1 MVGEGRKNLLTH
13 LILLIIIPIIL
24 FPIIWVVST
33 SIRRDEAA
41 FSTKLFSSRLTLQH
55 YIDLVA
61 PEKNIPVLVQEI
73 QNLVLRTPPYNKWDE
88 KRIKKLID
96 EDLRRLQDYV
106 KETQERYEN
115 SKKLFNKVNN
125 FLTSKNEDIKSKTLS
140 ILLELKDFLERKIPK
155 EEAGRIEIEKYNNLK
170 VLKERFSKISER
182 INKNLMEINRIK
194 NRYSSLQESI
204 LNINKEF
211 SYEINPK
218 IELINKK
225 LTEETNVIPASFFQS
240 KNKNLLSKSLEI
252 LKNLTEK
259 VEGYPDLS
267 QTLNDLKNLHHNLE
281 YNWNPF
287 SPQSKEIYFSIK
299 ELDSKISMA
308 ISMLENNIRNLKEE
322 ERKLA
327 LLEQENEFLEI
338 QRELLGTEME
348 EEEEELKPISKY
360 SELKTFLKNLDGKI
374 KEIEDAK
381 NFKDLVIVCV
391 PLEEEFRNFVS
402 EYILSF
408 DRDELVGKIESAVDK
423 LRWFQEYNTF
433 LNKFEFFSKNL
444 NNTIEKTKIYLS
456 DLSLTGKSLNPNLLD
471 TLYDIAKTDYVNLVS
486 PNMNIVSK
494 KAGDLID
501 LLPYKDVKGDLKG
514 IDGELFR
521 IDQVWKQKTR
531 HYFLRWVRNSIFVA
545 GISAIITTIVC
556 SIAAYPFSRLRFW
569 GRKYGIMTL
578 LLIQMFPSAVYMI
591 AIYSLLNLLGKF
603 VPFLGLDTLTG
614 LTFVYLGNI
623 AYNMYIIKGF
633 YDTIPDSLEESAM
646 IDGATRFQTFY
657 KIVIPLARPILAVVI
672 ILTFMG
678 VFNEFIFAR
687 IILRDA
693 KNYTY
698 AIGLWTFSSG
708 PYLTEWGLFT
718 AAALLGMLPMTI
730 LFLSLQRYIVSGLT
744 KGAVKG

>member
-13 LILLIIIPIIL
+13 LILWIIIPIIL

-41 FSTKLFSSRLTLQH
+41 FSTKLFSSRLTIQH

-61 PEKNIPVLVQEI
+61 PEKNIPVLIQEI
-73 QNLVLRTPPYNKWDE
+73 QNLVLRTPPYDKWDE

-96 EDLRRLQDYV
+96 KDLRSLQNYV
-106 KETQERYEN
+106 KETQERYAN
-115 SKKLFNKVNN
+115 SKELFNKVNN
-125 FLTSKNEDIKSKTLS
+125 FLISKNEDIKNKTLS

-155 EEAGRIEIEKYNNLK
+155 EETRKIEIEKYNNLK

-182 INKNLMEINRIK
+182 IKENLGEINRIK
-194 NRYSSLQESI
+194 NRYSSLQENI

-281 YNWNPF
+281 YDWNPF
-287 SPQSKEIYFSIK
+287 SPQSKEIYSSIK
-299 ELDSKISMA
+299 ELDSKISTA

-338 QRELLGTEME
+338 QRELLGTEIE
-348 EEEEELKPISKY
+348 EEEEELKPISQY

-381 NFKDLVIVCV
+381 NFEDLIIACS

-408 DRDELVGKIESAVDK
+408 DRDELVAKVESTVDK

-433 LNKFEFFSKNL
+433 LNKFELFSKNL
-444 NNTIEKTKIYLS
+444 NNTIEKIKIYLS
-456 DLSLTGKSLNPNLLD
+456 DLSLTGKSLNPNLFD